1 MGPRAKAEEA
11 PKGAGKEKRKD
22 SERRRACFRSFNH
35 LSKSEILKRRS
46 QDELLFRCRTCFS
59 SRSESCYDECATFV
73 ECLNQMGLGQ
83 LHFFCSCL
91 LFFCALRME
100 HVETTR
106 SSWPIA
112 APYPRWFCPCRA
124 GSWCVSRCH
133 AQAGSRELG
142 DDGALMDCLL
152 WKHDCG
158 IDSGGRSSALKLS

>member
-91 LFFCALRME
+91 LFFALYGWNMSRQPE
-100 HVETTR
+100 ALGRLLLH
-106 SSWPIA
+106 IL
-112 APYPRWFCPCRA
+112 A
-124 GSWCVSRCH
+124 GFARVGLDPGVCH
-133 AQAGSRELG
+133 AATRRQVAVNLVT
-142 DDGALMDCLL
+142 MV
-152 WKHDCG
+152 
-158 IDSGGRSSALKLS
+158 LSWTACFGNMIVE